1 MRKIEEIKKVLENKE
16 MSFMDLD
23 KIMSENGFYSVL
35 DDGVTNDV
43 KADKKV
49 VYTGVGTGMCEVV
62 VEFKITIDNGEDE
75 GAEAFV
81 VEVTSVEK
89 F

>member
-1 MRKIEEIKKVLENKE
+1 MRKIEELLNKE
-16 MSFMDLD
+16 MSFVELD
-23 KIMSENGFYSVL
+23 NTMTENGFYSVL

-49 VYTGVGTGMCEVV
+49 VYTGVETGMCEVIV
-62 VEFKITIDNGEDE
+62 YFEITMDNGPEDPE
-75 GAEAFV
+75 EDFCLK
-81 VEVTSVEK
+81 VTSVEK

>member
-1 MRKIEEIKKVLENKE
+1 MRTIEKLLNKE
-16 MSFMDLD
+16 MSFVELD
-23 KIMSENGFYSVL
+23 NVMVKNGFYSVL
-35 DDGVTNDV
+35 DDGVMEDV

-62 VEFKITIDNGEDE
+62 VEFEITIDNGEDE
-75 GAEAFV
+75 GAEAFYL
-81 VEVTSVEK
+81 EVTSVEK

>member
-1 MRKIEEIKKVLENKE
+1 MRKIEELKKVLENKE

-23 KIMSENGFYSVL
+23 NIMSENGFYSVL
-35 DDGVTNDV
+35 DDGVTEDV

-49 VYTGVGTGMCEVV
+49 VYTGAETGMCEVV
-62 VEFKITIDNGEDE
+62 VELEITIDSGEDE
-75 GAEAFV
+75 GSEAFYLK
-81 VEVTSVEK
+81 VTSVEK